1 MKTHTLGAGQFI
13 EFILSKWNE
22 TYAMIWTAEIQ
33 ILKWRY
39 DRCLN
44 CNYHCDDH
52 IIKIRNSPVHIICMC
67 FIPFTFKM
75 NSTNWF
81 APNAWLF
88 LAKLV
93 QHWGSNAEAIGLNPV
108 EVPKFFF
115 QVNLQLFK
123 LQLPLRRSYLH
134 FKVCIS
140 AVHSICIRDKSNC
153 YQRIPEQE

>member
-13 EFILSKWNE
+13 EFILSKWNK

-115 QVNLQLFK
+115 RLICN
-123 LQLPLRRSYLH
+123 YLNCNYH
-134 FKVCIS
+134 YDDYIFIS
-140 AVHSICIRDKSNC
+140 KFVFPQFIASA
-153 YQRIPEQE
+153 